1 VRRLFILL
9 LVVSFSACSRDGE
22 LQDVVRKNLDEV
34 EQIIA
39 RMRAAEWGSTPSV
52 VLITLDTTRADRLG
66 PYRYPLARTP
76 ALDRFA
82 EEAVV
87 FERAFS
93 PSSSTTPSHAS
104 ILTGLYPYRH
114 GVRDNGRFY
123 LHPDQTTLAERLTRK
138 GYSTAAF
145 TSAYTVDHRFGLD
158 QGFDVYRDS
167 FRNAR
172 STDARSFRGIE
183 LGEGTSWERSGD
195 ETLLEAL
202 RWIERA
208 PRQPSLVWL
217 HLFDPHEPYLPP
229 IKGHQE
235 QDYDSEIRFVD
246 LLLERFLRGLR
257 ASGLSDSAIVI
268 VVGDHGQALGEHGRC
283 CHSGSVFD
291 SVLRVPLILRLPGQQ
306 KGHRVDRLVRTIDI
320 VPTVLRLLDIE
331 SESSFDGSSL
341 DVFFAAEG
349 SGAAPVERTLLAD
362 SQIFS
367 AERSSKERTQKYAI
381 RSRDFKIVRHYVDR
395 ELVEEQVYDLRIDP
409 GELSP
414 GAEIPAPLREA
425 LLRELDE
432 FVARGRDI
440 DTGATLLEITD
451 EARRKLE
458 ALGYLQ

>member
-1 VRRLFILL
+1 LYRLFILL
-9 LVVSFSACSRDGE
+9 LILSFPSCSRDDE
-22 LQDVVRKNLDEV
+22 FEDVVRRNLDEI
-34 EQIIA
+34 EQINA
-39 RMRAAEWGSTPSV
+39 RMRAAEWGSIPSV

-87 FERAFS
+87 FDRAFS
-93 PSSSTTPSHAS
+93 PCSSTTPSHAS

-123 LHPDQTTLAERLTRK
+123 LHPDQTTLAERLARE

-158 QGFDVYRDS
+158 QGFDVYGDS
-167 FRNAR
+167 FQHGR
-172 STDARSFRGIE
+172 STESRSFRGVE
-183 LGEGTSWERSGD
+183 LGEGTYWERSGD
-195 ETLLEAL
+195 ETVLEAL
-202 RWIERA
+202 RWIEQA
-208 PRQPSLVWL
+208 PRKPTLVWL
-217 HLFDPHEPYLPP
+217 HLFDPHEPYRPP
-229 IKGHQE
+229 LKGRSTD
-235 QDYDSEIRFVD
+235 DYDSEIRFVD

-257 ASGLSDSAIVI
+257 ASGLWNSAIVI
-268 VVGDHGQALGEHGRC
+268 VVGDHGQALGEHGHC

-291 SVLRVPLILRLPGQQ
+291 SVLRVPLIIRLPGHQ

-320 VPTVLRLLDIE
+320 VPTVLQALDIE
-331 SESSFDGSSL
+331 SESRFDGSSL
-341 DVFFAAEG
+341 GVYFGGEDSGPPPAA
-349 SGAAPVERTLLAD
+349 RTLLAD

-367 AERSSKERTQKYAI
+367 AQRSPKERTQKYAI
-381 RSRDFKIVRHYVDR
+381 RSQDFKIVRHYVDR
-395 ELVEEQVYDLRIDP
+395 EMVEEQVYDLRSDP

-414 GAEIPAPLREA
+414 EAEIPAPVREE
-425 LLRELDE
+425 LLPELED

-440 DTGATLLEITD
+440 DTEATLLDITD
-451 EARRKLE
+451 EDRRKLE